1 MIKQG
6 NKVISNT
13 QIKILSSNEITKETI
28 ENVLT
33 GEIVSHT
40 HDGTYVKKDDP
51 RLSDSRPASDV
62 SAWAKAS
69 IKPSYSASEITGL
82 SNAAKTGSYNDLSN
96 KPTIPTVDVNK
107 AYVDGALAT
116 KADLV
121 SGKIPLSQLPEIP
134 SPITIDSSLSSTSTN
149 PVQNKVINTALENKV
164 DKVSGKGL
172 STNDYTTTEKNK
184 LSRIGWIVY
193 RDPSIEYEKGSIVF
207 STYSIDPNSGSSN
220 KSSFDI
226 RGADS
231 SSSGIMTASDKNKLD
246 GIATG
251 ANNYIHPATSGNKHI
266 PAGGASGQI
275 LRWGSDGTAVWGAD
289 NNTTYSVVGANGST
303 GLVKNGSSVTNASG
317 YTTCPI
323 IGGVPYYKDTTY
335 TLPTA
340 TGSILGGVKTGA
352 NITNSSGTIS
362 ITKSNITS
370 ALGYTPEKECLLI
383 EYIDMVGSTTPETI
397 TETQFNDIWNAIKNN
412 ESIKVKYSQADIGV
426 YVTADC
432 VYGLCYG
439 PEFARCIFG
448 SLHSDAIGIIIEIQK
463 QDTKYTLACSADN
476 GVISTDGSS
485 DMFLANDGTYRFLP
499 KVSTTQN
506 GIVNVLPDDAT
517 KFLDGKGNWSTVNT
531 MLKPGVSDIF
541 KRIGDAGEGGTVT
554 QAEWDILV
562 AATPEI
568 DKTYFFSVTEEF
580 INEGIGMCYDKG
592 VITRTTSSVD
602 MLINGILPQYP
613 QYLVGMSVDATTKA
627 CSMIAYASTIAG
639 GSNGLSISSVVSDGN
654 NPTSC
659 GLTLKTNGDGS
670 KALMDNGSYKP
681 VSSDYIIDY
690 LDISGGTGEQTF
702 TITEA
707 RYNEIKTA
715 FENKRN
721 IILYVFEG
729 LGFYRFTSGINFGE
743 TFVFTTTHTSL
754 AGNNNTQIDI
764 YTIELV
770 IELPVNTSSKVTYRN
785 YNRVLS

>member
-1 MIKQG
+1 MI
-6 NKVISNT
+6 
-13 QIKILSSNEITKETI
+13 E
-28 ENVLT
+28 LT
-33 GEIVSHT
+33 
-40 HDGTYVKKDDP
+40 
-51 RLSDSRPASDV
+51 
-62 SAWAKAS
+62 
-69 IKPSYSASEITGL
+69 
-82 SNAAKTGSYNDLSN
+82 
-96 KPTIPTVDVNK
+96 
-107 AYVDGALAT
+107 
-116 KADLV
+116 
-121 SGKIPLSQLPEIP
+121 
-134 SPITIDSSLSSTSTN
+134 
-149 PVQNKVINTALENKV
+149 
-164 DKVSGKGL
+164 
-172 STNDYTTTEKNK
+172 
-184 LSRIGWIVY
+184 
-193 RDPSIEYEKGSIVF
+193 
-207 STYSIDPNSGSSN
+207 
-220 KSSFDI
+220 
-226 RGADS
+226 
-231 SSSGIMTASDKNKLD
+231 
-246 GIATG
+246 
-251 ANNYIHPATSGNKHI
+251 
-266 PAGGASGQI
+266 
-275 LRWGSDGTAVWGAD
+275 
-289 NNTTYSVVGANGST
+289 
-303 GLVKNGSSVTNASG
+303 
-317 YTTCPI
+317 
-323 IGGVPYYKDTTY
+323 YKDTTY

-426 YVTADC
+426 YITADC

-439 PEFARCIFG
+439 PEFAQCIFG
-448 SLHSDAIGIIIEIQK
+448 SLHSDAKDIIIEIQK

-517 KFLDGKGNWSTVNT
+517 KFLDGKGNWSTVST
-531 MLKPGVSDIF
+531 VLKPGVIDIF

-592 VITRTTSSVD
+592 VIARTTSSVD
-602 MLINGILPQYP
+602 MFINGILPQYP

-627 CSMIAYASTIAG
+627 CSMITYASMIAG

-721 IILYVFEG
+721 IILYVSEG

-743 TFVFTTTHTSL
+743 TFIFTTTHTSL
-754 AGNNNTQIDI
+754 EGNNNTQIDI

>member
-1 MIKQG
+1 
-6 NKVISNT
+6 
-13 QIKILSSNEITKETI
+13 
-28 ENVLT
+28 
-33 GEIVSHT
+33 
-40 HDGTYVKKDDP
+40 
-51 RLSDSRPASDV
+51 
-62 SAWAKAS
+62 
-69 IKPSYSASEITGL
+69 
-82 SNAAKTGSYNDLSN
+82 
-96 KPTIPTVDVNK
+96 
-107 AYVDGALAT
+107 
-116 KADLV
+116 
-121 SGKIPLSQLPEIP
+121 
-134 SPITIDSSLSSTSTN
+134 
-149 PVQNKVINTALENKV
+149 
-164 DKVSGKGL
+164 
-172 STNDYTTTEKNK
+172 
-184 LSRIGWIVY
+184 
-193 RDPSIEYEKGSIVF
+193 
-207 STYSIDPNSGSSN
+207 
-220 KSSFDI
+220 
-226 RGADS
+226 
-231 SSSGIMTASDKNKLD
+231 
-246 GIATG
+246 
-251 ANNYIHPATSGNKHI
+251 
-266 PAGGASGQI
+266 
-275 LRWGSDGTAVWGAD
+275 
-289 NNTTYSVVGANGST
+289 
-303 GLVKNGSSVTNASG
+303 
-317 YTTCPI
+317 
-323 IGGVPYYKDTTY
+323 
-335 TLPTA
+335 
-340 TGSILGGVKTGA
+340 
-352 NITNSSGTIS
+352 
-362 ITKSNITS
+362 
-370 ALGYTPEKECLLI
+370 
-383 EYIDMVGSTTPETI
+383 
-397 TETQFNDIWNAIKNN
+397 
-412 ESIKVKYSQADIGV
+412 
-426 YVTADC
+426 
-432 VYGLCYG
+432 
-439 PEFARCIFG
+439 
-448 SLHSDAIGIIIEIQK
+448 
-463 QDTKYTLACSADN
+463 
-476 GVISTDGSS
+476 
-485 DMFLANDGTYRFLP
+485 
-499 KVSTTQN
+499 
-506 GIVNVLPDDAT
+506 
-517 KFLDGKGNWSTVNT
+517 

-743 TFVFTTTHTSL
+743 TFIFTTTHTSL